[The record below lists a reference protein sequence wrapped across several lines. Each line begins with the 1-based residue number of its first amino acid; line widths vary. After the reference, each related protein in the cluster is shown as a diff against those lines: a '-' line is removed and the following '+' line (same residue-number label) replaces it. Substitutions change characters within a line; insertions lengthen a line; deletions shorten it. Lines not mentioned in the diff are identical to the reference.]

1 MEGNIYEFSYFMLA
15 IYPSCMKFRIEIIL
29 CFLKIPKQDPS
40 DPWLSLLE
48 SLDTFP
54 PSVTQLNPMLTQFIS
69 LDMFYLCLSFSI
81 GVFCLRQIK
90 T

>member
-1 MEGNIYEFSYFMLA
+1 VEGNIYSFSYFMLA
-15 IYPSCMKFRIEIIL
+15 IYPSCMKLRIEIIL
-29 CFLKIPKQDPS
+29 CFLKIPKQDPI

-54 PSVTQLNPMLTQFIS
+54 PGVTQLNPMLTQLFHFIC
-69 LDMFYLCLSFSI
+69 FIY
-81 GVFCLRQIK
+81 VFRLASEYFACVKSK